1 MKRAIPLLTLLAVTV
16 SAGAQETIAIDNSP
30 RVQVVTNRGDF
41 VIELDR
47 IRAPMTV
54 ENFLEYVAEGHYNGT
69 IFHRVLAG
77 FIAQA
82 GGYTEDLKLKPTSHT
97 VFNESGNGLTNLR
110 GTVAMARSND
120 PHSADSQFYINLA
133 DNHDL
138 NPRPT
143 RWGYTVFGKVVEG
156 MDVVDQIGHT
166 ATGAAGEFDRN
177 VPVDPIVIERM
188 ILLKD

>member
-82 GGYTEDLKLKPTSHT
+82 GGYTEHT
-97 VFNESGNGLTNLR
+97 QR
-110 GTVAMARSND
+110 
-120 PHSADSQFYINLA
+120 H
-133 DNHDL
+133 
-138 NPRPT
+138 RP
-143 RWGYTVFGKVVEG
+143 
-156 MDVVDQIGHT
+156 
-166 ATGAAGEFDRN
+166 AGSF
-177 VPVDPIVIERM
+177 
-188 ILLKD
+188 